1 MKDDKELNDQI
12 RSDALTKAAGH
23 NADWVMR
30 ALISIRGM
38 EEGVWSGEDITNC
51 VIRFAGKPTD
61 KNVWIVLAQEAKRAD
76 LITHTDHFK
85 VMQTAKGAVKSPLY
99 YVTSS

>member
-61 KNVWIVLAQEAKRAD
+61 KNVWITVLKGLIDCVYGFDAVYRYCALAK
-76 LITHTDHFK
+76 
-85 VMQTAKGAVKSPLY
+85 
-99 YVTSS
+99 